1 MRRGPKTVVQLLWP
15 LTWPV
20 RWYWAHSD
28 RQLGKKLVVDR
39 ILKRVVPPPP
49 AGFEA
54 ELPGGGR
61 VFLHHRDDIGLVVL
75 MTGSFEQA
83 EIDVARSSSRAATT
97 AVDVGANVGIFTVPL
112 ALAVG
117 PRGRVLAV
125 EPSPES
131 VAQLEHNIRLNELT
145 NVDVHP
151 IALAAEPGDVT
162 LQLGADPAFHSTS
175 TVVRSRDTAATTSVR
190 ADTLDRLWRDA
201 GSPDVSF
208 LKIDTEGAELDV
220 LRGARELLETCRMPI
235 LLEAKES
242 RRVQALDG
250 LLVPL
255 RYSRTRPRGFAV
267 GNYLYIPQA
276 QESNPSIAAAT
287 RRGSVAR
294 L

>member
-1 MRRGPKTVVQLLWP
+1 MRRALKGVVQLLWP

-39 ILKRVVPPPP
+39 LLKRLVPPPP
-49 AGFEA
+49 AGFET

-75 MTGSFEQA
+75 MTGSFERA
-83 EIDVARSSSRAATT
+83 EIELARSCARAGTT
-97 AVDVGANVGIFTVPL
+97 AIDVGANVGIFAVPL

-117 PRGRVLAV
+117 PRGTVIAV
-125 EPSPES
+125 EPSPET
-131 VAQLEHNIRLNELT
+131 VAQLEHNIRLNSLA

-151 IALAAEPGDVT
+151 IALAAEPGELA

-175 TVVRSRDTAATTSVR
+175 TVVRSRDAAAATLVR
-190 ADTLDRLWRDA
+190 AETLDRIWRDA

-220 LRGARELLETCRMPI
+220 LSGARELLEACRMPI
-235 LLEAKES
+235 LLEAKE
-242 RRVQALDG
+242 RERVRALDE
-250 LLVPL
+250 LLGPL
-255 RYSRTRPRGFAV
+255 GYSRARPEGFAV
-267 GNYLYIPQA
+267 GNYLY
-276 QESNPSIAAAT
+276 
-287 RRGSVAR
+287 RR
-294 L
+294 